1 MGRGKRI
8 IPERMPAKLKTLRM
22 KQNLTMDAMAK
33 TLERELANL
42 DYKNIKIHSA
52 HVSEYEKGKREPLL
66 PVLLAYSNIFNVE
79 LSVLVD
85 DKKELA
91 IQLLE

>member
-1 MGRGKRI
+1 
-8 IPERMPAKLKTLRM
+8 
-22 KQNLTMDAMAK
+22 MDEMAR

-85 DKKELA
+85 DKKELS

>member
-8 IPERMPAKLKTLRM
+8 IPERMPAKLKTIRM
-22 KQNLTMDAMAK
+22 RQNLTMDAMAK

-85 DKKELA
+85 DKKELS

>member
-8 IPERMPAKLKTLRM
+8 IPVRMPVKLKTIRIN
-22 KQNLTMDAMAK
+22 QNLTMDEMAK
-33 TLERELANL
+33 TLERELASL

-85 DKKELA
+85 DKKELS
-91 IQLLE
+91 IQLLG